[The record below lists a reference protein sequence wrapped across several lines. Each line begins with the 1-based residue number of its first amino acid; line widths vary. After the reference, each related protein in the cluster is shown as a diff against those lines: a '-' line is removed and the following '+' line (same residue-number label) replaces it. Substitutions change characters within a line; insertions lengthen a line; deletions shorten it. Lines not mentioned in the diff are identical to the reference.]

1 MANEQNLKPGG
12 HKLTKEEQSK
22 GGKKSGETRR
32 LQSAMKKALDKKVI
46 NPDLIFLFNEF
57 GIKKGDRNYAQAIAC
72 NLVDKAARGN
82 LDAIALL
89 RDSIGEKPKDEIS
102 VATVD
107 AEAIE
112 EVEQMINEV
121 ERMINDTETSY

>member
-12 HKLTKEEQSK
+12 HRLTKEEQSR
-22 GGKKSGETRR
+22 GGKKSVETRR
-32 LQSAMKKALDKKVI
+32 LQSAMKKALDKKVL

-57 GIKKGDRNYAQAIAC
+57 GIKQGDRNYAQAIAC
-72 NLVDKAARGN
+72 NLVEKAAKGN

-89 RDSIGEKPKDEIS
+89 RDSIGEKPKDEIT

-112 EVEQMINEV
+112 EVE
-121 ERMINDTETSY
+121 RMINDTETSY

>member
-1 MANEQNLKPGG
+1 MANEQNLKPGA
-12 HKLTKEEQSK
+12 HKLTQEELSK

-32 LQSAMKKALDKKVI
+32 LQSAMKKALEKKVI
-46 NPDLIFLFNEF
+46 NPDLIFLFEEF

-89 RDSIGEKPKDEIS
+89 RDSIGEKPKDEIT
-102 VATVD
+102 VTNVD
-107 AEAIE
+107 ADVIE
-112 EVEQMINEV
+112 EV
-121 ERMINDTETSY
+121 ERMINDAETSY

>member
-1 MANEQNLKPGG
+1 MANEQNLKPGAY
-12 HKLTKEEQSK
+12 KLTQEEQSK

-32 LQSAMKKALDKKVI
+32 LQAAMKKALEKKVK
-46 NPDLIFLFNEF
+46 NPEFVFLLEEF
-57 GIKKGDRNYAQAIAC
+57 GIKQSDRNYAQVIAC

-82 LDAIALL
+82 LDAITLL

-107 AEAIE
+107 ADAID
-112 EVEQMINEV
+112 EV
-121 ERMINDTETSY
+121 ERMINDAETSY